1 MKEILK
7 INKDFIDFRI
17 KPYKQEAGVQIVID
31 AIIIIFVFVGLTSV
45 GSPIYVQICISA
57 VYISLEIL
65 LYYITLIRAITD
77 RNKGELITERVRINK
92 FRDDGAIA
100 KNRVGESPLR
110 FFYPKDAS
118 VERLKIEVIDE
129 LGEKK
134 KLRTVMSFRRWLI
147 LATLERSYQIEWID
161 ITYLKRSKI
170 MIWVDIPESEY
181 KKSSK
186 KMQRRLEKEYRFI
199 NKLV

>member
-1 MKEILK
+1 MKEIIK

-17 KPYKQEAGVQIVID
+17 KPYKQEAGVQIVLD
-31 AIIIIFVFVGLTSV
+31 AILIIFVFVGSTLV
-45 GSPIYVQICISA
+45 GFPIYVPICISA
-57 VYISLEIL
+57 VDFSLGIL

-92 FRDDGAIA
+92 SCDERTIA
-100 KNRVGESPLR
+100 HNRAGESPLR
-110 FFYPKDAS
+110 FFYPKNES
-118 VERLKIEVIDE
+118 VSRHKIEVINE

-134 KLRTVMSFRRWLI
+134 KLRAVMSFRRL
-147 LATLERSYQIEWID
+147 LDLCTLKISYQIEWVD

-170 MIWVDIPESEY
+170 LIWVDIPESEY

-199 NKLV
+199 NKSV